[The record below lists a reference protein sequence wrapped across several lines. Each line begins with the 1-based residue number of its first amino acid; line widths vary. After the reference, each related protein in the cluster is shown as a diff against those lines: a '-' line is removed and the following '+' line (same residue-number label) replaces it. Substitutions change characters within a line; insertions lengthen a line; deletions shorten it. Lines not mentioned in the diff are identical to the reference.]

1 MAPRDPL
8 SFSRP
13 LTDPWP
19 AKPERLRAG
28 GSLTEGAP
36 PTELGVGV
44 WDFRMPILV
53 LGLEPVV
60 DAAAFPSALQHALGN
75 VLDPLSAVIVRAAG
89 ISVSAPFVQRVPSDS
104 IRAMIMEAA
113 GFMGSATAAH
123 LAVVGT
129 TTNAEFASAL
139 AFMGGPHGA
148 AILIGVP
155 LAALVGLAIGEVARD
170 VTGRNQISARWIT
183 VAGTLQSDLY
193 PFATA
198 EIERAFAR
206 ATASVIRFQ
215 HPARPGEF
223 ATTDGASILARL
235 SAANACTGG
244 RRYDKVYAAACLRF
258 ARSAMAPVSF
268 GPQVTAAP
276 GATRA
281 PALSTPAPAV
291 VVPDPEPP
299 TAWEGPGPRPTIPPE
314 HLQPATTSLASRAR
328 RYVVPTVL
336 AVTAA
341 ATAGLLWSLVRSSR
355 TEKGE
360 ATEALRANPGRDG
373 TEVATVTWDR
383 SMEGR
388 LTLRRLVQER
398 APARY
403 VVLAHPSS
411 AEAKALRR
419 MGAVGE
425 AWSAQQKAFGVDAGR
440 LPGLVESL
448 LETGSARDRDLA
460 VGILQGLHIRLA

>member
-89 ISVSAPFVQRVPSDS
+89 ISVSAPFVQRVPSDG

-113 GFMGSATAAH
+113 GFMGSTTAAH

-155 LAALVGLAIGEVARD
+155 LAAMVGLAIGEVARD

-314 HLQPATTSLASRAR
+314 NLRPSAPGLASRAR
-328 RYVVPTVL
+328 RYAVPAAL
-336 AVTAA
+336 AVTAVA
-341 ATAGLLWSLVRSSR
+341 ATGLIWSLVRSSDQSR
-355 TEKGE
+355 MELLPE
-360 ATEALRANPGRDG
+360 ATVANPGDDPLKLTKVSPKLWKSADG
-373 TEVATVTWDR
+373 R
-383 SMEGR
+383 F
-388 LTLRRLVQER
+388 LV
-398 APARY
+398 
-403 VVLAHPSS
+403 S
-411 AEAKALRR
+411 AEAIRLGPNGARR
-419 MGAVGE
+419 SATKYRAFTTSSDRTTVAVGL
-425 AWSAQQKAFGVDAGR
+425 SM
-440 LPGLVESL
+440 ESL
-448 LETGSARDRDLA
+448 KTRLKKWSDDSAA
-460 VGILQGLHIRLA
+460 GTIKSPTTYGL